1 MDFVIYDVRFYCNGY
16 FLPGG
21 AAARFGKFLLLD

>member
-1 MDFVIYDVRFYCNGY
+1 MDIVIYDLLFYCNGY

-21 AAARFGKFLLLD
+21 AAARFGKLCY